1 MRYLSAGILAGF
13 AAGIL
18 FFRSAS
24 GMEIVPVFYS
34 GLDSIDMLQQADS
47 RKSSRQ
53 GFVVPVEGKTYVID
67 DGFHVVNR
75 IDATADVLT
84 EFSGNGAFY
93 IKYGKVSSEIE
104 LLGLGGERYLKMKSM
119 EKPFLSRNGELML
132 LLNGDHSAIR
142 IFDKSGNRT
151 GAGIIS
157 GRLCTAVGFS
167 SGNDFAACGF
177 ADGTYFFLDKKGNI
191 INRGAVRSGD
201 VIKNIAVSRGGTY
214 GFIHSGNADADMLRT
229 VDIADNDF
237 DETEL
242 QRVHYVKTAM
252 HISDSGEGAFLDH
265 DAVLLTD
272 DDCDIDYRI
281 AVPAK
286 RPGYSTLSF
295 GSGVYS
301 LCYTRSSGE
310 AQIVFF
316 GRNGS
321 IMYAREFPGLS
332 FLGAEVKD
340 ELIFARGSDSI
351 FGYSIRP

>member
-1 MRYLSAGILAGF
+1 MRYLIIGILAGF

-34 GLDSIDMLQQADS
+34 GLDSLDMLQFADS
-47 RKSSRQ
+47 RKNSRQ
-53 GFVVPVEGKTYVID
+53 GFVVPVEGGTYVID
-67 DGFHVVNR
+67 EGFHIVNR
-75 IDATADVLT
+75 IDALTDTLT
-84 EFSGNGAFY
+84 EFSGNGSFY

-119 EKPFLSRNGELML
+119 EKPFLSYSGELML

-157 GRLCTAVGFS
+157 GRLCTAIEFS
-167 SGNDFAACGF
+167 KGNDFAACGF
-177 ADGTYFFLDKKGNI
+177 ADGTYYFINGKGNI
-191 INRGAVRSGD
+191 INRGAVRPGD
-201 VIKNIAVSRGGTY
+201 VIKGIAISSSGKY
-214 GFIHSGNADADMLRT
+214 ALIHSGNTDSDMLRT
-229 VDIADNDF
+229 VDIEDNDF
-237 DETEL
+237 DETDL

-265 DAVLLTD
+265 DAVLLVD

-295 GSGVYS
+295 STGVYS
-301 LCYTRSSGE
+301 LCYTKSSGE
-310 AQIVFF
+310 AQLLFF
-316 GRNGS
+316 GRNGD
-321 IMYAREFPGLS
+321 IMYGREFPGLS

-340 ELIFARGSDSI
+340 RLIFARGSDSI

>member
-1 MRYLSAGILAGF
+1 MRYLTAGILAGF

-34 GLDSIDMLQQADS
+34 GLDSLDTLQWADS
-47 RKSSRQ
+47 RRSSRQ
-53 GFVVPVEGKTYVID
+53 GFVVSMDGKTYVID
-67 DGFHVVNR
+67 EGCRIVNK
-75 IDATADVLT
+75 IDTADSLT
-84 EFSGNGAFY
+84 EFSGNGSFY
-93 IKYGKVSSEIE
+93 IRYGKVGSEIE

-119 EKPFLSRNGELML
+119 EKPFLSHNGELIL

-157 GRLCTAVGFS
+157 GRLCTAIEFS
-167 SGNDFAACGF
+167 AGNDFAACGF
-177 ADGTYFFLDKKGNI
+177 ADGTYYFLDQKGNI
-191 INRGAVRSGD
+191 INRGAVRPGD
-201 VIKNIAVSRGGTY
+201 VIKGITVSRGGNY
-214 GFIHSGNADADMLRT
+214 GFIHSGNADADMLRI
-229 VDIADNDF
+229 VDIADNDY

-252 HISDSGEGAFLDH
+252 YISDDGEGAFLDH

-272 DDCDIDYRI
+272 DDCDIDYRL

-286 RPGYSTLSF
+286 RPGYSTLSY
-295 GSGVYS
+295 GAGVYS
-301 LCYTRSSGE
+301 LCYTKSSGE
-310 AQIVFF
+310 SQILFF
-316 GRNGS
+316 GRNGG

-340 ELIFARGSDSI
+340 KLIFVRGSDSI
-351 FGYSIRP
+351 FGYNIRP